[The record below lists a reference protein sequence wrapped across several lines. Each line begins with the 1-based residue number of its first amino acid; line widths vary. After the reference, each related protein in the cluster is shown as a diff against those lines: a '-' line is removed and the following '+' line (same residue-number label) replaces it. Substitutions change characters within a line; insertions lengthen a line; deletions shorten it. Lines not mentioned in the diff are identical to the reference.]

1 MDTPLAPIAPGSL
14 STAQFATR
22 SAIPPEAE
30 WCANV
35 RNRHTREH
43 SQRDIGQ
50 FIAFA
55 GLGSVDQLREVTRPH
70 VLAWRD
76 HLQGRGLA
84 NDTIRRKLAALS
96 SLYDSLCNR
105 HAVLHNP
112 VLGVRRPP
120 AMNREGATPALGD
133 DQALRL
139 LEAPPVNTLKGKRD
153 RAMLAVLLYHGIRRD
168 ELCKLRVSDIQ
179 SRQGVWH
186 LRIEGKREKIRSI
199 PLAIAAQR
207 LITTY
212 LDAAKHGEEMDGP
225 LFRPVKNNTSKT
237 PAKALHKSSVW
248 DMVRLYTKQIGI
260 AGTTPRLGVH
270 AMRATAATNALEHG
284 ADIAKVQEWLGHAD
298 ISTTRLYDKRGSRP
312 EDSPTFKVRYER

>member
-1 MDTPLAPIAPGSL
+1 MDTQLAPIAPGSL
-14 STAQFATR
+14 STAQFAAL

-30 WCANV
+30 WFANL
-35 RNRHTREH
+35 RNRHTRDNY
-43 SQRDIGQ
+43 QRDIRQ

-55 GLGSVDQLREVTRPH
+55 GLGNADQLRDVSRPH

-76 HLQGRGLA
+76 HLQGQGLT

-96 SLYDSLCNR
+96 SLYAYLCNR
-105 HAVLHNP
+105 HAVLQNP
-112 VLGVRRPP
+112 VLGVKRPP
-120 AMNREGATPALGD
+120 SMNRDGATPALGD

-139 LEAPPVNTLKGKRD
+139 LEAPPAGTLKGKRD
-153 RAMLAVLLYHGIRRD
+153 RAMLAVLLYHGIRRE
-168 ELCKLRVSDIQ
+168 ELCKLKVGDIQ

-186 LRIEGKREKIRSI
+186 LRIQGKREKIRYI

-207 LITTY
+207 LITAY
-212 LDAAKHGEEMDGP
+212 LAEAKHGEETDGP
-225 LFRPVKNNTSKT
+225 LFRPVKNNTT
-237 PAKALHKSSVW
+237 GTLTKALHKSSVW
-248 DMVRLYTKQIGI
+248 DMVRLYTTQIGI
-260 AGTTPRLGVH
+260 AGTAPRLGVH

-298 ISTTRLYDKRGSRP
+298 ISTTRLYDKRGNRP